1 MSKINKKKIVTFQL
15 VSRSVEDPN
24 NADPNASEH
33 VLVPIHIGEDVDPDL
48 VEQLQK
54 QMTPEAR
61 KQDEKKKRHKKSDG
75 RKGIGARY
83 NKIFGEDLPDDGED
97 YSKYFKAIDEE
108 NDDGVFVAPDGSVHD
123 LRKKDVEDVDML
135 VNKLGFTPDM
145 FGTEADKSL
154 PKLVDDTMNPLASGI
169 DPDVLLAMDDE
180 NALPLDDDFI
190 SKALDL
196 ELEEDEDEYEDDDSF
211 DDYDEDGQKVTKTMS
226 RVSAT
231 PTHLSHISHRSHA
244 MDLQEQRVDYIIDNV
259 FKEEESSSEDE
270 NDDQQPTNWAEIAED
285 LKQFEGKIE
294 LNPVPPKPKQA
305 PETTTNQPEPV
316 EAEEEEQEEEEDDIY
331 KPKPIPLDIRSVTDL
346 ASTTSNLPS
355 KVVDI
360 HKKKRK
366 EKKQEEEE
374 KLELPE
380 APDFA
385 PKPGETKEEAKAR
398 KKAIKEYQ
406 RQKRALK
413 KERKQKFAQATK
425 KVHKSIAASGAS
437 RGARIYNLD

>member
-1 MSKINKKKIVTFQL
+1 MSKINKKKVVTFQL

-33 VLVPIHIGEDVDPDL
+33 VLVPIHIGEDVDPEL
-48 VEQLQK
+48 VEQLQR

-61 KQDEKKKRHKKSDG
+61 AQDKKRNKQKKSDG

-108 NDDGVFVAPDGSVHD
+108 NDDAVFVAPDGSVHD
-123 LRKKDVEDVDML
+123 LRKKEVADVDLL
-135 VNKLGFTPDM
+135 VNKMGLTPDM

-154 PKLVDDTMNPLASGI
+154 PKLVDDSQDLLASGI

-180 NALPLDDDFI
+180 NAIPLDDDFI
-190 SKALDL
+190 SKALDA
-196 ELEEDEDEYEDDDSF
+196 EAEEDEDDDYDEDSF
-211 DDYDEDGQKVTKTMS
+211 DDYDEDGNKVKKTMS

-244 MDLQEQRVDYIIDNV
+244 MDMQEERVDYIIENV
-259 FKEEESSSEDE
+259 FREEESGSEDE
-270 NDDQQPTNWAEIAED
+270 HMDDQKPTNWAEIAED

-294 LNPVPPKPKQA
+294 LNPVPPPPPDA
-305 PETTTNQPEPV
+305 RPV
-316 EAEEEEQEEEEDDIY
+316 VVQHEEAEEEEDHEEEEEDIF

-355 KVVDI
+355 KVI
-360 HKKKRK
+360 ETKKKRK
-366 EKKQEEEE
+366 AKKQEEEE

-380 APDFA
+380 APEFA

-437 RGARIYNLD
+437 RGARVYNLD